1 MQRIVVFLNGGPLA
15 HFLFLSFWMRTAPTN
30 IQNIIEPVVT
40 ALGYELVGVE
50 YLSQGRRSLLR
61 IYIDH
66 VNGIKLEDCERV
78 SHQVSGALDVED
90 VVRGQYTLEVSSP
103 GLDRPLF
110 SREQFLRFIG
120 NEVNIRLSAPV
131 NGRRN
136 FKGVLRAIDEG
147 NVVLFVDE
155 EETSLP
161 LSSIEKANLVPNY

>member
-1 MQRIVVFLNGGPLA
+1 
-15 HFLFLSFWMRTAPTN
+15 MRTAPAN
-30 IQNIIEPVVT
+30 IQNIIEPVVS

-66 VNGIKLEDCERV
+66 ANGINLDDCTRV

-90 VVRGQYTLEVSSP
+90 LITGQYTLEVSSP

-110 SREQFLRFIG
+110 SKEQFTRFIG
-120 NEVNIRLSAPV
+120 SEVIVRLSVPV
-131 NGRRN
+131 NGRRK
-136 FKGVLRAIDEG
+136 FKGVLRDIDDT
-147 NVVLFVDE
+147 NVVLLMDD

-161 LSSIEKANLVPNY
+161 FNSIEKANLVPKY